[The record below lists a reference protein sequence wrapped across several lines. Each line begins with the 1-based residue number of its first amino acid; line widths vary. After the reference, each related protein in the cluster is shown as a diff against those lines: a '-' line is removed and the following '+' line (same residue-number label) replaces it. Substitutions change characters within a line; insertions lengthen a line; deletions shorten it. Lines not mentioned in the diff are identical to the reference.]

1 MLRGK
6 GDLSGDQCDREL
18 CRASF
23 FFFQIFVWR
32 YFLSPHAPSVAS
44 VRIADSRKLDK
55 QIYYQKRYYVC

>member
-23 FFFQIFVWR
+23 FFFSDFRVAIFSKSTCPQCGQR
-32 YFLSPHAPSVAS
+32 AN
-44 VRIADSRKLDK
+44 SRLAE
-55 QIYYQKRYYVC
+55 IR

>member
-1 MLRGK
+1 VVINVIGSCVGRV
-6 GDLSGDQCDREL
+6 
-18 CRASF
+18 F